1 MSAPYT
7 NGRPQPT
14 SAASPATPK
23 TINGRGFHRRRLNR
37 VQRANLGADVLVGA
51 VSLKPSLEQ
60 ISLIFNVPR
69 YELSRRVKFR
79 REFAAKHPG
88 DPRFSG
94 SAVGNGRSNG
104 HAETLADHIAR
115 SSAAERLEAARIIGP
130 AELWDSMISPV
141 VSEERGTAASIT

>member
-51 VSLKPSLEQ
+51 VSFKPSLEQ

-79 REFAAKHPG
+79 REFAAKYPM
-88 DPRFSG
+88 DPRF
-94 SAVGNGRSNG
+94 RG
-104 HAETLADHIAR
+104 HEETLAQHIAR
-115 SSAAERLEAARIIGP
+115 SSPTERLAAARIIGP
-130 AELWDSMISPV
+130 SELWDSMVLPVISD
-141 VSEERGTAASIT
+141 ERAATENNSMA